1 LSAYLCKSAPSS
13 YGDPTDNCS
22 TDYFVV
28 RKGNIWHRDLF
39 DPKKG
44 TAYHYHGGFNWCTLI
59 AFTVTVAILVP
70 GFAGT
75 FPANAGIAVG
85 WKHIYS
91 LGWVLGCTI
100 SSVAY
105 WALAVGIGGGRFC
118 KEEREMGFE
127 ESYETQR
134 MFQEDTSSGGSGVEV
149 AEADKAGTVQQVVSA
164 TDDVEK
170 AR

>member
-1 LSAYLCKSAPSS
+1 LFYWNF
-13 YGDPTDNCS
+13 TDNDS

-44 TAYHYHGGFNWCTLI
+44 TAYHYHGGFNWRTII
-59 AFTVTVAILVP
+59 AFTVTVVILVP

-85 WKHIYS
+85 WRHIYS

-118 KEEREMGFE
+118 KEERAMGFE

-134 MFQEDTSSGGSGVEV
+134 MFQEVPSEGGSGLEV
-149 AEADKAGTVQQVVSA
+149 AEADKAGTVQQVAPAS
-164 TDDVEK
+164 DDVEK